1 LTQELPLPWVT
12 LNALNTEPH
21 LLRTHAR
28 AAPYEAC
35 VSMYKCHKRNSQE
48 KPWRGL
54 LFSQVPEKEGKALF
68 FCQGRRSMAVNG
80 NSMKKPAEAEAALS
94 SRPRRGRVLVVD
106 DDIHLCGLIQLHLNH
121 RGFQVEWR
129 SSAKQALELICPVD
143 KKFDVVVT
151 DLNLKQSSGIDL
163 CLEIGKTRPGLPVI
177 IITAFGSIETAI
189 SSVRAG
195 AYDFITKPLE
205 FDALAL
211 TLDRAV
217 QHCRMSEELTHLRK
231 AMATTQ
237 SFGELIGESAAM
249 TEVFRLI
256 ERIAALSSSV
266 LIVGESGTGKE
277 LVARALHRLSEF
289 RDGPFAAI
297 NCGAIPE
304 TLMESELFGHMK
316 GAFTDAHSDRRGVFR
331 EADGGTLFLD
341 EVGELPLSVQPKLL
355 RAIQERKV
363 RPVGGNREIG
373 FETRIVAATN
383 VDLEEAVKTKKFRE
397 DLYYRLNVIP
407 IELPPLRSRGNDVLL
422 LAQHFVERFGKRKG
436 QKTVQGFSPE
446 VMECLLTYP
455 WPGNIRELQNCI
467 ERAVAISQREVLSLE
482 DFPERLRHKEKHE
495 TMDVA
500 EPATWLPVS
509 ELERRYILKV
519 LEYVGGNKRRAAQI
533 LGFNRTTLYRK
544 LQQYLIS

>member
-1 LTQELPLPWVT
+1 MVVCSRKGGGGEGG
-12 LNALNTEPH
+12 EGGEGGF
-21 LLRTHAR
+21 LRADEGV
-28 AAPYEAC
+28 Y
-35 VSMYKCHKRNSQE
+35 VS
-48 KPWRGL
+48 
-54 LFSQVPEKEGKALF
+54 
-68 FCQGRRSMAVNG
+68 G
-80 NSMKKPAEAEAALS
+80 NSMKKPTEAEATLPS
-94 SRPRRGRVLVVD
+94 SPRLRRGRVLVVD
-106 DDIHLCGLIQLHLNH
+106 DDVHLCRLMQLHLEQ
-121 RGFQVEWR
+121 RGFQVDWR
-129 SSAKQALELICPVD
+129 SLAKQALELISAVD

-151 DLNLKQSSGIDL
+151 DLNLNQSSGIDL
-163 CLEIGKTRPGLPVI
+163 CLEIGKTKPELPVI

-217 QHCRMSEELTHLRK
+217 QHYRMREELTHLRK

-249 TEVFRLI
+249 REVFRLI
-256 ERIAALSSSV
+256 ERVAALSSSV
-266 LIVGESGTGKE
+266 LIAGESGTGKE

-289 RDGPFAAI
+289 QDGPFAAI

-316 GAFTDAHSDRRGVFR
+316 GAFTDAHSDRMGVFR

-341 EVGELPLSVQPKLL
+341 EIGELPLSVQPKLL

-363 RPVGGNREIG
+363 RPVGGNREVG

-383 VDLEEAVKTKKFRE
+383 VNLEEAVKAKKFRE

-407 IELPPLRSRGNDVLL
+407 MELPPLRARGNDVLL
-422 LAQHFVERFGKRKG
+422 LAQHFVEHFGKRKG
-436 QKTVQGFSPE
+436 QKTVRGFSPE
-446 VMECLLTYP
+446 VMECLLAYP

-467 ERAVAISQREVLSLE
+467 ERAVAISQKEVLSLE
-482 DFPERLRHKEKHE
+482 DFPERIRHKDKHE
-495 TMDVA
+495 AMDVA
-500 EPATWLPVS
+500 EPATWLPMN

-519 LEYVGGNKRRAAQI
+519 LEYAGGNKRRAAQI

-544 LQQYLIS
+544 LQQYLPE

>member
-1 LTQELPLPWVT
+1 
-12 LNALNTEPH
+12 
-21 LLRTHAR
+21 
-28 AAPYEAC
+28 
-35 VSMYKCHKRNSQE
+35 
-48 KPWRGL
+48 
-54 LFSQVPEKEGKALF
+54 
-68 FCQGRRSMAVNG
+68 
-80 NSMKKPAEAEAALS
+80 MKKPEEEGVVS
-94 SRPRRGRVLVVD
+94 KRRHGRVLVVD
-106 DDIHLCGLIQLHLNH
+106 DDVHLCKLIQLHLEH
-121 RGFQVEWR
+121 RGFQVDWR
-129 SSAKQALELICPVD
+129 ASASQALELICAAD

-163 CLEIGKTRPGLPVI
+163 CLEIGKTKPGLPVI

-217 QHCRMSEELTHLRK
+217 QHHRMREELTHLRK
-231 AMATTQ
+231 AIASTQ

-249 TEVFRLI
+249 TGVFRLI
-256 ERIAALSSSV
+256 ERVAALSSSI
-266 LIVGESGTGKE
+266 LITGESGTGKE

-289 RDGPFAAI
+289 QEGPFAAI

-304 TLMESELFGHMK
+304 TLMESELFGHVK
-316 GAFTDAHSDRRGVFR
+316 GAFTDAHSDRMGVFR

-341 EVGELPLSVQPKLL
+341 EIGELPLSVQPKLL

-363 RPVGGNREIG
+363 RPVGGTREMG
-373 FETRIVAATN
+373 FETRIIAATN
-383 VDLEEAVKTKKFRE
+383 VDLEEAVKLKKFRE

-407 IELPPLRSRGNDVLL
+407 MELPPLRARGNDILL

-436 QKTVQGFSPE
+436 QKTVHGFSPE
-446 VMECLLTYP
+446 VMECLLAYS

-467 ERAVAISQREVLSLE
+467 ERAIAISQGEVLSLE
-482 DFPERLRHKEKHE
+482 DFPERIRHKDKLE

-500 EPATWLPVS
+500 EPASWISVG
-509 ELERRYILKV
+509 ELEHRYILKV

-544 LQQYLIS
+544 LQQRGSAN

>member
-1 LTQELPLPWVT
+1 L
-12 LNALNTEPH
+12 A
-21 LLRTHAR
+21 
-28 AAPYEAC
+28 
-35 VSMYKCHKRNSQE
+35 
-48 KPWRGL
+48 
-54 LFSQVPEKEGKALF
+54 KE
-68 FCQGRRSMAVNG
+68 
-80 NSMKKPAEAEAALS
+80 
-94 SRPRRGRVLVVD
+94 
-106 DDIHLCGLIQLHLNH
+106 
-121 RGFQVEWR
+121 
-129 SSAKQALELICPVD
+129 ALELLGSVD
-143 KKFDVVVT
+143 EKFDVVVT
-151 DLNLKQSSGIDL
+151 DLNLQQSSGIDL
-163 CLEIGKTRPGLPVI
+163 CLEIGKIRPGLPVI

-217 QHCRMSEELTHLRK
+217 QHCRMREELTHLRK
-231 AMATTQ
+231 AVATTQ
-237 SFGELIGESAAM
+237 GFGELIGQSAAM

-256 ERIAALSSSV
+256 ERVAALSSSI

-289 RDGPFAAI
+289 GDGPFAAI

-304 TLMESELFGHMK
+304 TLMESELFGHVK

-363 RPVGGNREIG
+363 RPVGGNREVG
-373 FETRIVAATN
+373 FETRIIAATN

-407 IELPPLRSRGNDVLL
+407 IELPPLRSRGNDILL

-436 QKTVQGFSPE
+436 QKVVQGFSPE
-446 VMECLLTYP
+446 VMECLLAYP

-467 ERAVAISQREVLSLE
+467 ERAVAISQHEVLSLE
-482 DFPERLRHKEKHE
+482 DFPERIRHKDKHE

-500 EPATWLPVS
+500 EPATWFS
-509 ELERRYILKV
+509 MNELERRYILKV

-544 LQQYLIS
+544 LQQYLIA